1 MITRPNAFADER
13 RIRVVAETLGITV
26 DESNLAFGAYS
37 PRDVVEAGMV
47 ERVLLLEHQ
56 FRRACQDADDPSLTP
71 VQAGRLRRAVCELTR
86 QLERTSMRLEQRQ
99 AQWGGHLPQQYW
111 RPVAVQDVGPY
122 DSGQPPVPE
131 PPVPEPPVTA
141 PPVTAPTVT
150 DQPVEQ
156 PVSEPQAAPAQDP
169 PMLEPVLNDPDLAD
183 RDPLYRLLRGPL
195 TRATEAALEWQW
207 DPFPSGARP
216 PPGKPPNRLAA

>member
-13 RIRVVAETLGITV
+13 RIRAVAETLGMTV
-26 DESNLAFGAYS
+26 NEVNLAFGAYI

-56 FRRACQDADDPSLTP
+56 LRRACQDADDPSLTP
-71 VQAGRLRRAVCELTR
+71 VQSGRLRRAVCELTR
-86 QLERTSMRLEQRQ
+86 QLERTSIRLEQRQ

-122 DSGQPPVPE
+122 DSGQPPV
-131 PPVPEPPVTA
+131 
-141 PPVTAPTVT
+141 T

-156 PVSEPQAAPAQDP
+156 PVSEAQAAPEQGP

>member
-13 RIRVVAETLGITV
+13 RIRAVAETLGITA
-26 DESNLAFGAYS
+26 DEVNLAFGAYI

-56 FRRACQDADDPSLTP
+56 LRRACQDADDPSLTP

-86 QLERTSMRLEQRQ
+86 QLERTSIRLEQRQ

-122 DSGQPPVPE
+122 DSGQPPV
-131 PPVPEPPVTA
+131 TG
-141 PPVTAPTVT
+141 
-150 DQPVEQ
+150 QPVEQ
-156 PVSEPQAAPAQDP
+156 PISEPPAAPAQDP
-169 PMLEPVLNDPDLAD
+169 PMLDPVLDDPDLAE

-195 TRATEAALEWQW
+195 TLATEAALERQW
-207 DPFPSGARP
+207 DPSPPVARP
-216 PPGKPPNRLAA
+216 PPGKLANQMAA